1 MSADVQI
8 LQKKAP
14 YTLNQLATLAEEAL
28 RAAGCE
34 RAVAFGSYARG
45 TADGYADLDLAI
57 VIPTDRAPLE
67 RGDLLRELYE
77 AVPVA
82 LDVLVFT
89 PEEFRVGMER
99 ATSVFAAIADQGVTI
114 YERSGA

>member
-1 MSADVQI
+1 MGTEVQV
-8 LQKKAP
+8 LQKKAT
-14 YTLNQLATLAEEAL
+14 YTLHQLATLAEESL

-34 RAVAFGSYARG
+34 KAVAFGSYARG

-67 RGDLLRELYE
+67 RGELPGKLYD
-77 AVPVA
+77 AVPVP

-89 PEEFRVGMER
+89 PGEFREGMER
-99 ATSVFAAIADQGVTI
+99 ATGVFAAIADHGVTI